1 MAILTALSVGMPIL
15 QAGLGYMG
23 ARQATDNQN
32 RAIRAGW
39 RAADQNYA
47 NAIARQNESW
57 NNTLKV
63 WNQRIDQHNK
73 QIQRNQDAAY
83 GYGGAFMGL
92 QMKTNEKF
100 REAAF
105 SQQARLSKLYQVMGT
120 GAATAG
126 FSGKT
131 ADRMNTMDFGA
142 FGRENATMVSNLTQS
157 IHAQELDQVNV
168 NRQLDN
174 ANQQSWANVSVAP
187 IAPRRPMHPG
197 YQAQRAQPS
206 ALPYILQGGMGA
218 AMGAGK
224 AGFFGDKVQNGL
236 LGFNANAYANQSYG
250 T

>member
-1 MAILTALSVGMPIL
+1 
-15 QAGLGYMG
+15 MG
-23 ARQATDNQN
+23 ARTATDNQN

-63 WNQRIDQHNK
+63 WNQRIDQHHK
-73 QIQRNQDAAY
+73 QVQRNQDAAY

-120 GAATAG
+120 GSATAG

-131 ADRMNTMDFGA
+131 ANRMAEMDLGA

-224 AGFFGDKVQNGL
+224 AGIFGSNAQNGL

>member
-1 MAILTALSVGMPIL
+1 
-15 QAGLGYMG
+15 MG
-23 ARQATDNQN
+23 ARTATDNQN

-39 RAADQNYA
+39 RATDRNYA

-63 WNQRIDQHNK
+63 WNQRIAQHNR
-73 QIQRNQDAAY
+73 QLQRNMDAAY
-83 GYGGAFMGL
+83 GYGGAYMGL

-131 ADRMNTMDFGA
+131 ADRMAEMDFGA

-157 IHAQELDQVNV
+157 IYAQELDQENV
-168 NRQLDN
+168 RRQLDN
-174 ANQQSWANVSVAP
+174 ANQQSWASVSVAP

-224 AGFFGDKVQNGL
+224 AGFFGSKVQNSL

-250 T
+250 